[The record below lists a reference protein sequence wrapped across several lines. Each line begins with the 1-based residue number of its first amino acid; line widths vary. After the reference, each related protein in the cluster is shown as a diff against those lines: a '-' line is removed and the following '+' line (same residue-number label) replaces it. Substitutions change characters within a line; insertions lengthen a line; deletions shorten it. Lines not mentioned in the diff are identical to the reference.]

1 MQGLNTTPVHGHT
14 ALFGVYG
21 MLGIGLMLFV
31 LRDMNKEA
39 IWKERW
45 IKFAF
50 WSINIG
56 LTAMVLISVL
66 PIGLAQTVASVK
78 VGLWYARSAEFL
90 HQPAIETL
98 KWLRVIGDT
107 IFAAGTIA
115 LAWFIFGLKGGWSIK
130 KRD

>member
-1 MQGLNTTPVHGHT
+1 
-14 ALFGVYG
+14 

-39 IWKERW
+39 IWKDRW

-78 VGLWYARSAEFL
+78 EGLWYARSAEFL
-90 HQPAIETL
+90 HQPALLTL

-107 IFAAGTIA
+107 IFAAGTVA
-115 LAWFIFGLKGGWSIK
+115 LAWFIFGLKGGWSIDK
-130 KRD
+130 K